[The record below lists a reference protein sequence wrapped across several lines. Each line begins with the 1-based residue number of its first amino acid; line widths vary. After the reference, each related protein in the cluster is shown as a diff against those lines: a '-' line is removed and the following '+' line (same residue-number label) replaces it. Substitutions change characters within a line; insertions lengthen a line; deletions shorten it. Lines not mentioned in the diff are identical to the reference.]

1 MTTDSRTPKRYSVV
15 DDGRVFTVAL
25 LSSMTWTFLRH
36 DHSGSGGGPLQSLA
50 VSMILIYLFGTPLA
64 RLAYVLAGKRPLA
77 ARVAF
82 AMVTLTIVGLMAWSQ

>member
-1 MTTDSRTPKRYSVV
+1 MTIDARSSRRYSVV

-25 LSSMTWTFLRH
+25 LSSLTWTILRH
-36 DHSGSGGGPLQSLA
+36 DQSGPGGGPLQALA

-64 RLAYVLAGKRPLA
+64 RLAYVLAGRRPDA

-82 AMVTLTIVGLMAWSQ
+82 AMVTLTVVGLMAWSQ

>member
-1 MTTDSRTPKRYSVV
+1 MAIDLRGSKGYSVV

-25 LSSMTWTFLRH
+25 LSSLTWTFLRH
-36 DHSGSGGGPLQSLA
+36 DRSGPGGGALQALA

-82 AMVTLTIVGLMAWSQ
+82 AMVTLTVVGLMAWSQ

>member
-1 MTTDSRTPKRYSVV
+1 MSIDSISSRRYSVV

-25 LSSMTWTFLRH
+25 LSSLTWTLLRH
-36 DHSGSGGGPLQSLA
+36 HQSGPGGGPVQALV

-64 RLAYVLAGKRPLA
+64 RLAYILAGKRPLA

-82 AMVTLTIVGLMAWSQ
+82 AMVTLTVVGLMAWSQ

>member
-1 MTTDSRTPKRYSVV
+1 
-15 DDGRVFTVAL
+15 
-25 LSSMTWTFLRH
+25 
-36 DHSGSGGGPLQSLA
+36 
-50 VSMILIYLFGTPLA
+50 MILIYLFGTPLA